1 MLSRIMVR
9 FFGNIWKLKELCNEK
24 SGIQAR
30 LYKFIYNYYLFDHGS
45 SIPFNTNIKGVPTF
59 PHGIKQIIITKDA
72 TIGENCVIFQ
82 QVTIA
87 ADFLPHSESFGSPT
101 IGDNCYIY
109 PGAKIIGNVLIG
121 NNVIIGANAV
131 VNQDIPD
138 NSHVK
143 VPDSVYFT
151 VKNMPENKYY
161 SLIENKW
168 MHLDGYTVKKIKDDS
183 ILKKLNNE

>member
-9 FFGNIWKLKELCNEK
+9 FFGNIWKLKELCNKK
-24 SGIQAR
+24 SGIQAKV
-30 LYKFIYNYYLFDHGS
+30 YKFIYNYYLFTHGS
-45 SIPFNTNIKGVPTF
+45 AIPFSTDIKGVPTF
-59 PHGIKQIIITKDA
+59 PHGIKQIVITKD
-72 TIGENCVIFQ
+72 TIIGENCVIFQ

-87 ADFLPHSESFGSPT
+87 GDFLPHSENFGSPV

-121 NNVIIGANAV
+121 NNVIIGANVV

-143 VPDSVYFT
+143 VSSCNHSIL
-151 VKNMPENKYY
+151 KSIAENKYY
-161 SLIENKW
+161 SLIGDKW
-168 MHLDGYTVKKIKDDS
+168 MYIDGYSVKKIEDES
-183 ILKKLNNE
+183 VLKKLNNE